1 MRDIMK
7 IKICGIRRHQD
18 IEYVNEFLPD
28 YIGFIFAKSKRQITS
43 TECLVLKKE
52 LDPSIKTVGVF
63 VNESLEK
70 VISTTLVANLDVIQ
84 LHGDETKEYILDL
97 KNKLKNSPSLK
108 DTLVWKAIRVKGEK
122 DIISGDKL
130 PVDCLLLDSFSK
142 QSYGGTGKTI
152 DLDIIKSS
160 TIKNQFFLAGGLNID
175 NILNTLS
182 EVSPY
187 GVDISSGVETDGF
200 KDRNKI
206 EKIIN
211 CIRRK

>member
-1 MRDIMK
+1 MK

-97 KNKLKNSPSLK
+97 KNILTNSTSLK
-108 DTLVWKAIRVKGEK
+108 DTLVWKAIRVKEKK
-122 DIISGDKL
+122 DIISGDNL

-142 QSYGGTGKTI
+142 QAYGGTGKTI
-152 DLDIIKSS
+152 DLDIIKNS

-200 KDRNKI
+200 KDKNKI

>member
-1 MRDIMK
+1 MK

-200 KDRNKI
+200 KDKNKI

>member
-1 MRDIMK
+1 MK

-108 DTLVWKAIRVKGEK
+108 DTLVWKAIRVKGKK

>member
-1 MRDIMK
+1 MK

-43 TECLVLKKE
+43 SECLVLKKE

-97 KNKLKNSPSLK
+97 KNKLKNSTSLK
-108 DTLVWKAIRVKGEK
+108 DTLVWKAIRVKGKK

-200 KDRNKI
+200 KDKNKI
-206 EKIIN
+206 GKIIN

>member
-1 MRDIMK
+1 MK

-18 IEYVNEFLPD
+18 IEYINEFLPD

>member
-1 MRDIMK
+1 MK

-43 TECLVLKKE
+43 TECLLLKKE

-70 VISTTLVANLDVIQ
+70 VISTTLVTNLNVIQ
-84 LHGDETKEYILDL
+84 LHGDETREYILDL
-97 KNKLKNSPSLK
+97 KTKLKNSPSLK
-108 DTLVWKAIRVKGEK
+108 DTLIWKAIRVKEKK
-122 DIISGDKL
+122 DIISGDNL

-142 QSYGGTGKTI
+142 QAYGGTGKTI
-152 DLDIIKSS
+152 DLDIIKSC
-160 TIKNQFFLAGGLNID
+160 TIKNQFFLAGGLNIN
-175 NILNTLS
+175 NILSTLS

-200 KDRNKI
+200 KDKNKI

>member
-1 MRDIMK
+1 MK

-43 TECLVLKKE
+43 SECLVLKKE

-108 DTLVWKAIRVKGEK
+108 DTLVWKAIRVKGKK

-142 QSYGGTGKTI
+142 QAYGGTGKTI
-152 DLDIIKSS
+152 DLDIIKHS

-200 KDRNKI
+200 KDKNKI

>member
-1 MRDIMK
+1 MK

-43 TECLVLKKE
+43 AECLAFKKE

-97 KNKLKNSPSLK
+97 KNILKNSTSLK
-108 DTLVWKAIRVKGEK
+108 DTLVWKAIRVKEKK
-122 DIISGDKL
+122 DIISGDNL

-142 QSYGGTGKTI
+142 QAYGGTGKTI
-152 DLDIIKSS
+152 DLDIIKNS

-175 NILNTLS
+175 NILSTLS

-200 KDRNKI
+200 KDKNKI

>member
-43 TECLVLKKE
+43 AECLVLKKE

-84 LHGDETKEYILDL
+84 LHGDETREYILDL
-97 KNKLKNSPSLK
+97 KNILKNSTSLK
-108 DTLVWKAIRVKGEK
+108 DTLVWKAIRVKEKK
-122 DIISGDKL
+122 DIISGDNL

-142 QSYGGTGKTI
+142 QAYGGTGKTI
-152 DLDIIKSS
+152 DLDIIKNS

-200 KDRNKI
+200 KDKNKI

>member
-1 MRDIMK
+1 MK

-152 DLDIIKSS
+152 DLDIIKNS

-200 KDRNKI
+200 KDKNKI

>member
-1 MRDIMK
+1 MK

-108 DTLVWKAIRVKGEK
+108 DTLVWKAIRVKEKK